1 MTTSLVGDNSGVAI
15 SWSKNN
21 NSSST
26 PAPSSDTKE
35 VYSTLKE
42 YASLNITKKE
52 PTPST
57 SQIHNIPFKPPKYEF
72 QKRMYISKDKHL
84 KFHEKASIVK
94 LEQGVGGEI
103 NSSQKSVN
111 FINLMAMF
119 DEDEINEF
127 EIDKLLNI
135 DLEKNSILKN
145 KLGTIIQY
153 VNGCNCP
160 DSQIKKEVLGILNDK
175 MQQLINNENNMNN
188 VAGNIE
194 NIDKIVYGNEETKV
208 VFQNK

>member
-1 MTTSLVGDNSGVAI
+1 MRQRELSYDLNTLLKYQIVQDNKIVKDE
-15 SWSKNN
+15 SKK
-21 NSSST
+21 
-26 PAPSSDTKE
+26 KE
-35 VYSTLKE
+35 NYSTLKE

-94 LEQGVGGEI
+94 LEQGVGSEI

-111 FINLMAMF
+111 FLNLMAMF
-119 DEDEINEF
+119 EEDEINEF
-127 EIDKLLNI
+127 EIDKLLNL
-135 DLEKNSILKN
+135 DLEKNTILKE
-145 KLGTIIQY
+145 KLGKIIEY
-153 VNGCNCP
+153 VNKCNCP
-160 DSQIKKEVLGILNDK
+160 EPQIKKEVLGILNEK
-175 MQQLINNENNMNN
+175 MQQLKNNENNMEN

-194 NIDKIVYGNEETKV
+194 NIDKIIYGNEETKV
-208 VFQNK
+208 VLHNK

>member
-1 MTTSLVGDNSGVAI
+1 
-15 SWSKNN
+15 
-21 NSSST
+21 
-26 PAPSSDTKE
+26 
-35 VYSTLKE
+35 
-42 YASLNITKKE
+42 
-52 PTPST
+52 
-57 SQIHNIPFKPPKYEF
+57 
-72 QKRMYISKDKHL
+72 MYISKDKHL

-135 DLEKNSILKN
+135 DLEKNNILKD

-160 DSQIKKEVLGILNDK
+160 DSRIKKEVLGVLNDK

>member
-1 MTTSLVGDNSGVAI
+1 MRQREFSYDYNTLFKYKIIQDNKIVKDE
-15 SWSKNN
+15 SK
-21 NSSST
+21 
-26 PAPSSDTKE
+26 KE
-35 VYSTLKE
+35 ENYSILKE
-42 YASLNITKKE
+42 YASLNIQKIE

-111 FINLMAMF
+111 FTNLMAMF

-135 DLEKNSILKN
+135 DLEKNNILKE
-145 KLGTIIQY
+145 KLGTIIQC
-153 VNGCNCP
+153 VNECNCP

-175 MQQLINNENNMNN
+175 MQQLINNEKNMDN

>member
-1 MTTSLVGDNSGVAI
+1 MRQREFSYDFNTLFKYKITQDNNIVKDE
-15 SWSKNN
+15 SKK
-21 NSSST
+21 
-26 PAPSSDTKE
+26 KE
-35 VYSTLKE
+35 NYSTLKE
-42 YASLNITKKE
+42 YALLNIKKKE
-52 PTPST
+52 PTTST
-57 SQIHNIPFKPPKYEF
+57 SQIHNISFKPPKYEF

-103 NSSQKSVN
+103 NSSQKSIN

-135 DLEKNSILKN
+135 DLEKNKILKE
-145 KLGTIIQY
+145 KLGTIIQC

-175 MQQLINNENNMNN
+175 MQQLINNEKNMNN

>member
-1 MTTSLVGDNSGVAI
+1 MRQREFSYDLNTLIKYKITQDNNI
-15 SWSKNN
+15 IKDESKKAEN
-21 NSSST
+21 
-26 PAPSSDTKE
+26 
-35 VYSTLKE
+35 YSVLKE
-42 YASLNITKKE
+42 YASTNLTKKE
-52 PTPST
+52 PTPSF

-119 DEDEINEF
+119 EEDEINEF
-127 EIDKLLNI
+127 EIDKLLNF
-135 DLEKNSILKN
+135 DLEKNNFLKE
-145 KLGTIIQY
+145 KLGTIIKK

-160 DSQIKKEVLGILNDK
+160 DSQIKKEVLAILNDK
-175 MQQLINNENNMNN
+175 MQQLIKNENNMNN

-208 VFQNK
+208 VLQNK

>member
-1 MTTSLVGDNSGVAI
+1 MRQRELSYDLNTLLKYQIVQDNKIVKDE
-15 SWSKNN
+15 SKK
-21 NSSST
+21 
-26 PAPSSDTKE
+26 KE
-35 VYSTLKE
+35 NYSTLKE

-57 SQIHNIPFKPPKYEF
+57 SQIHNIPFNPPKYEF

-111 FINLMAMF
+111 FTNLMAMF

-135 DLEKNSILKN
+135 DLEKNNILKD